1 MSKHDVL
8 NILATAILFA
18 IMIVCFASC
27 KAYYPLPSNTITQ
40 QRDSVRT
47 EYVHDSI
54 YIERVRNI
62 YTKGDTVYIHDSIF
76 VANTSKEVKHDSIHI
91 YHTDTIHKVYPPDN
105 HPTSTRET
113 TLSKGTV
120 FLRNSGIALWV
131 ILSILFVAIIIGITL
146 KFAK

>member
-1 MSKHDVL
+1 MNKHDVL

-18 IMIVCFASC
+18 ILIVCFASC
-27 KAYYPLPSNTITQ
+27 KAYYPLPSNTSTQ
-40 QRDSVRT
+40 QHDSVRT

-91 YHTDTIHKVYPPDN
+91 HHTDTIHKVYPPDK

>member
-1 MSKHDVL
+1 MNKHDVL

-18 IMIVCFASC
+18 ILIVCFASC
-27 KAYYPLPSNTITQ
+27 KAYYPLPSNTSTQ
-40 QRDSVRT
+40 QCDSIRT

-91 YHTDTIHKVYPPDN
+91 YHTDTIHTVYPPDN

-113 TLSKGTV
+113 TLSKGTL

>member
-1 MSKHDVL
+1 
-8 NILATAILFA
+8 
-18 IMIVCFASC
+18 MIQ
-27 KAYYPLPSNTITQ
+27 Y
-40 QRDSVRT
+40 
-47 EYVHDSI
+47 
-54 YIERVRNI
+54 I
-62 YTKGDTVYIHDSIF
+62 YTTPTLYTRIYLVYS
-76 VANTSKEVKHDSIHI
+76 VGVVYSIHI

-113 TLSKGTV
+113 TLSKGTI

>member
-1 MSKHDVL
+1 MTRRDIL
-8 NILATAILFA
+8 NILLTAVLFA
-18 IMIVCFASC
+18 ILIVCFSSC
-27 KAYYPLPSNTITQ
+27 RAYYQLPPNSSAM

-54 YIERVRNI
+54 YIERTKNI

-76 VANTSKEVKHDSIHI
+76 VANTSKEVRRDSIHI
-91 YHTDTIHKVYPPDN
+91 HHTDTIHTLYPPDN
-105 HPTSTRET
+105 HPTSTRKT
-113 TLSKGTV
+113 TLSKGTM

-131 ILSILFVAIIIGITL
+131 ILSILFITTIIGITL